1 MKIDA
6 EKKILEEQQQPW
18 TRRRMA
24 TVGVLG
30 IAAVFV
36 SGCLGGGGGDS
47 SDDDVDLRAAY
58 DRIQEGM
65 TIRDVERVVGVP
77 ANMHNQGR
85 RDWERGNEGLYVSF
99 SEFGEQ
105 WLVMGVIWKGNG
117 NSLTK
122 TY

>member
-6 EKKILEEQQQPW
+6 EKKILEEQQQLW

-24 TVGVLG
+24 TAGVLG
-30 IAAVFV
+30 MAAALV

-65 TIRDVERVVGVP
+65 TISDVERVVGVP
-77 ANMHNQGR
+77 ANMQNQGR

-99 SEFGEQ
+99 SEFGGR